1 MALTH
6 EVCHVM
12 PRKVAA
18 LARDAFGGVK
28 GIVENRNA
36 KVRLANLIRI
46 WIDEAG
52 VERTGLVFDGTPLV
66 VKVARGLL
74 DKRKQRLNEPKEVL
88 SG

>member
-1 MALTH
+1 
-6 EVCHVM
+6 M

-18 LARDAFGGVK
+18 LARDAFGAVE